1 MPAEKIHLIGVGGSG
16 MSGLAKILLAKG
28 QILSGSD
35 LKASETTEQLG
46 RLGVRVSIGHR
57 EENVPEGTGM
67 VVRSAA
73 IRDDNPELTRSKE
86 LGLRVLKYSQMLGQL
101 SKEKETVAVAGTHGK
116 TTTAAMITH
125 ILETAGLTPC
135 YLIGSPLLTTGTNA
149 SWGRGSHFVV
159 EACEFDRSFLNLH
172 PRYVTIG
179 NIDEDHLDYYRN
191 LDEIL
196 QAFEELCG
204 RVPDGG
210 HLFIGVDNPNSARV
224 AEKFRTRCDT
234 IGMAQDADWRA
245 TNLLWEAE
253 GMRFEV
259 VKYGKVFDEFTLGVH
274 GEHNVQNA
282 LVAIACT
289 TFLGVG
295 KEILQLALSRF
306 RGTRRRMEVLAQ
318 RNGAVFVDDYAHHPV
333 EIQATLRALKQRF
346 AGKPIWCI
354 FQPHQQA
361 RTRILLKDFARGF
374 TDADVVLVADIYR
387 AREDEKNGE
396 TISGR
401 DLAKEITAAGKPA
414 LYLPTFDELAAF
426 VEKKADPN
434 AVVVTMGAGNV
445 DELAKRLAGKAQAVV

>member
-28 QILSGSD
+28 HTLSGSD

-57 EENVPEGTGM
+57 EENIPEGTEV

-86 LGLRVLKYSQMLGQL
+86 LGVRVLKYSQMVGQL
-101 SKEKETVAVAGTHGK
+101 SKEKETVAIAGTHGK
-116 TTTAAMITH
+116 TTTAAMISH
-125 ILETAGLTPC
+125 ILETANLTPC
-135 YLIGSPLLTTGTNA
+135 YLIGAPLLTTGTNA
-149 SWGRGSHFVV
+149 SWGRGAQFVV
-159 EACEFDRSFLNLH
+159 EACEFDRSFLNLQ
-172 PRYVTIG
+172 PRYLTIG

-191 LDEIL
+191 LGEIV

-204 RVPDGG
+204 KVPEEG

-224 AEKFRTRCDT
+224 AEKFRSRCDT
-234 IGMAQDADWRA
+234 IGRPQEADWRA
-245 TNLLWEAE
+245 TNLAWEPE

-259 VKYGKVFDEFTLGVH
+259 VKYGKIFDEFVLGVH
-274 GEHNVQNA
+274 GEHNVENA

-295 KEILQLALSRF
+295 KEIIQLALSRF
-306 RGTRRRMEVLAQ
+306 RGTRRRMEVVAQ
-318 RNGAVFVDDYAHHPV
+318 RNGTVFVDDYAHHPV
-333 EIQATLRALKQRF
+333 EIQATLRALKRRF
-346 AGKPIWCI
+346 PGKPIWCI

-361 RTRILLKDFARGF
+361 RTRYLLKDFARGF
-374 TDADVVLVADIYR
+374 RDADVVLVSDIYR
-387 AREDEKNGE
+387 VRDDEKNGE
-396 TISGR
+396 TITGH

-414 LYLPTFDELAAF
+414 LYLPTFEELEAF
-426 VEKKADPN
+426 VDKKAGPN

-445 DELAKRLAGKAQAVV
+445 DELAKRLVNKAQAAV